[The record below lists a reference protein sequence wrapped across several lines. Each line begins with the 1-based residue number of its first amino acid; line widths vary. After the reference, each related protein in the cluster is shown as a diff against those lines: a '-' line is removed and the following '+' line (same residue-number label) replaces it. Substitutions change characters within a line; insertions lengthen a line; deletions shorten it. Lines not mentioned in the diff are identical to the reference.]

1 MSAVPRILIIG
12 AGPCGLGCAREL
24 MSLDHENRLVFER
37 ASVAGGYAGSVVDPQ
52 GFRWD
57 FGGHVVFSHYGEFDR
72 LLEEI
77 MGEDVSVTSA
87 RRTSASKTDGFPI
100 RFRTIFVIFPPSLHT
115 NACWG

>member
-24 MSLDHENRLVFER
+24 MALGHENWRVFVR
-37 ASVAGGYAGSVVDPQ
+37 ASVAGGHAGSVVDPQ

-57 FGGHVVFSHYGEFDR
+57 FGGHVVFSHYGELDR

-77 MGEDVSVTSA
+77 MGEDVPRKCGRDWT
-87 RRTSASKTDGFPI
+87 I
-100 RFRTIFVIFPPSLHT
+100 RHLFQ
-115 NACWG
+115 